1 MTLPARDDPSY
12 MTVWWRLHPRAGAA
26 YTRKW
31 KYGLAGTD
39 YEQMLQDQ
47 GGVCAICGEVETRKD
62 RMGVVREG
70 LSVDHDH
77 ITDRVRGL
85 LCAACNSAL
94 ASARDDP
101 RILRAMAVYLETH

>member
-1 MTLPARDDPSY
+1 
-12 MTVWWRLHPRAGAA
+12 
-26 YTRKW
+26 
-31 KYGLAGTD
+31 
-39 YEQMLQDQ
+39 
-47 GGVCAICGEVETRKD
+47 
-62 RMGVVREG
+62 MGVVREG